1 MKTIIKLIFTALVV
15 LFFSSCAITPR
26 LQVYYQVYKAQPT
39 EKVINKGNSLVYEDD
54 ACMIIYNFWGVGG
67 DMGFQFFNKSESD
80 IFLDLEKSFYVL
92 NGVSYD
98 YFKNRTYSYSTTKGS
113 TSTRT
118 SSSMTNLNN
127 SDYIQN
133 IGSNS
138 NSVSTFE
145 KKIICIP
152 SKTSKFINEYK
163 VTESFY
169 LDCGLYKYPTSKQVR
184 SKTYNRIESP
194 FVFSNRITYSI
205 GDSKDLIRF
214 ENEFY
219 ISEITNYPS
228 SEMVGTTYEE
238 TCGQKSINTN
248 SYFKISS
255 ADMFYNKYFKT
266 GNDYSINYFRR

>member
-1 MKTIIKLIFTALVV
+1 
-15 LFFSSCAITPR
+15 
-26 LQVYYQVYKAQPT
+26 
-39 EKVINKGNSLVYEDD
+39 
-54 ACMIIYNFWGVGG
+54 
-67 DMGFQFFNKSESD
+67 MGFHFFNKTDSD
-80 IFLDLEKSFYVL
+80 IFLDLEKSFFVL

-98 YFKNRTYSYSTTKGS
+98 YFKNRTYSNSTTKGS
-113 TSTRT
+113 T
-118 SSSMTNLNN
+118 
-127 SDYIQN
+127 
-133 IGSNS
+133 S

-152 SKTSKFINEYK
+152 SKSSKFINEYN

-169 LDCGLYKYPTSKQVR
+169 LDCDLLKYPTSKQVT

-205 GDSKDLIRF
+205 GDSKDLFRF
-214 ENEFY
+214 QNEFY

-228 SEMVGTTYEE
+228 SEMIGTTNEE
-238 TCGQKSINTN
+238 TCGQKSFNTK

-266 GNDYSINYFRR
+266 ENDNSINYYRRLR